1 MAISKFFGSFQKAG
15 INSDGQI
22 SKSICEAA
30 IRAIDA
36 NFCRKMP
43 NDMKYFL
50 MFSDLEYLIYLES
63 Y

>member
-1 MAISKFFGSFQKAG
+1 MAKFQSRF
-15 INSDGQI
+15 D
-22 SKSICEAA
+22 A

-36 NFCRKMP
+36 NFCKKMP